1 MVAYFTTTP
10 PERFGL
16 SKSSLMTVRLF
27 VEVFV
32 REGTFEDEADDQAQR
47 IIDQFPIDLI
57 LSAGDGQVQVTDMG
71 DPQPGAIDGAYF
83 RKNVSIRCRAIFQR
97 TP

>member
-1 MVAYFTTTP
+1 
-10 PERFGL
+10 
-16 SKSSLMTVRLF
+16 LF
-27 VEVFV
+27 VAVFV
-32 REGTFEDEADDQAQR
+32 QEGTFEDEADEQAQR

-57 LSAGDGQVQVTDMG
+57 LSAGSGQIQVADMA
-71 DPQPGAIDGAYF
+71 DPQAGSIDGGMF